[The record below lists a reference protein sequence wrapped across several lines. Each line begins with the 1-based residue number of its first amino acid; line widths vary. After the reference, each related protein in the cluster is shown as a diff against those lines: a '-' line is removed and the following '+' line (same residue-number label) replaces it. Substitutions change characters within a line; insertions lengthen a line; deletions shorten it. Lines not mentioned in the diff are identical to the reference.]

1 MRASPVGIDLIK
13 RFEGLRLK
21 AYKCAAGV
29 WTIGYGHTR
38 DVKPGATITA
48 HQADA
53 ILDVDLDAV
62 ERQVMRNLAVSVA
75 PHEFDALVSFTFNL
89 GEAALARSSLLRK
102 LNTEDRAGAAEEF
115 SRWRFAGGREL
126 RGLVKRRAA
135 ERALFLGET

>member
-1 MRASPVGIDLIK
+1 
-13 RFEGLRLK
+13 
-21 AYKCAAGV
+21 
-29 WTIGYGHTR
+29 
-38 DVKPGATITA
+38 
-48 HQADA
+48 
-53 ILDVDLDAV
+53 
-62 ERQVMRNLAVSVA
+62 MRNLAVSVA